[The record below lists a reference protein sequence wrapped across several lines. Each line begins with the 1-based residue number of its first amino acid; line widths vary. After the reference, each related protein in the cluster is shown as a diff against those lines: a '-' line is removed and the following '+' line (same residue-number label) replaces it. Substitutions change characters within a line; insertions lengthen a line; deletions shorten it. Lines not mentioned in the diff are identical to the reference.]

1 MNTCRLV
8 LSTSNGCVKS
18 AANVPETKPDTNE
31 IGIGPRARVVD
42 NGEKGRGDSGEVRD
56 VFKSSNE
63 AQYIP
68 EKGTSRQRVGP
79 RPR

>member
-1 MNTCRLV
+1 M
-8 LSTSNGCVKS
+8 
-18 AANVPETKPDTNE
+18 PDTKPEKNE
-31 IGIGPRARVVD
+31 IGIGPRSRVVD
-42 NGEKGRGDSGEVRD
+42 KGEKGRGESGEVRD
-56 VFKSSNE
+56 VFKSSND